1 MAKAA
6 IASGAVFPPSTP
18 YLSAA
23 TTVSQTIESGVKISQ
38 DTGLDEREAI
48 YNLKFDVISS
58 DTYRPSNRINLDQC
72 GAEVQFLNEDDSP
85 SNQNTIDDGNAPY
98 YVSLKEL
105 INDFGTNNENGV
117 DILELNVYSDYT
129 N

>member
-1 MAKAA
+1 
-6 IASGAVFPPSTP
+6 
-18 YLSAA
+18 
-23 TTVSQTIESGVKISQ
+23 
-38 DTGLDEREAI
+38 
-48 YNLKFDVISS
+48 VISS
-58 DTYRPSNRINLDQC
+58 DTYRPSNRINSDQC
-72 GAEVQFLNEDDSP
+72 GADVQFLNEDDSP